1 MKPTIYHETSAAI
14 YFDNGDGS
22 LRVVQ
27 KKKSNITR
35 TLAWF
40 KTDVQGQ
47 FAYVRFRKALAVDG
61 KRVYTMY
68 RCPSGQT
75 YDVATG
81 CTNSRTSYNRSRRGN
96 IPKKF
101 AKVLAVLGSR
111 S

>member
-40 KTDVQGQ
+40 KTDVQGRV
-47 FAYVRFRKALAVDG
+47 AYVRFRKALAVDG

-75 YDVATG
+75 YDVVTG
-81 CTNSRTSYNRSRRGN
+81 YTRTSSRRGN

-101 AKVLAVLGSR
+101 AKVLAVLGSC